1 MRHLL
6 AERKHTG
13 TGLNWLWQIKYFI
26 KHLQM
31 ENTHQKVWYF
41 IRASSFYPLCH
52 RYARHLSLSV
62 GRGFS
67 MPSLRGTKQPLHRQI
82 NDRDV
87 FQGVSPFATWPCCTL
102 ILRRH

>member
-26 KHLQM
+26 KYLQM

-41 IRASSFYPLCH
+41 IRGDGGGRL
-52 RYARHLSLSV
+52 ARGGV
-62 GRGFS
+62 GLDV
-67 MPSLRGTKQPLHRQI
+67 LRGTFYVWCL
-82 NDRDV
+82 
-87 FQGVSPFATWPCCTL
+87 
-102 ILRRH
+102 